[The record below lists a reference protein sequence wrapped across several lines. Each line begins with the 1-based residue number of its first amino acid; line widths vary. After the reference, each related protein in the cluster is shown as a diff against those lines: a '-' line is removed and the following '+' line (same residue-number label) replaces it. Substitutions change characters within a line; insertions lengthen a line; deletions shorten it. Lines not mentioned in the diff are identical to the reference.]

1 MRRLALLLAPALLAL
16 CLAACQTGPQTKP
29 DLRLPAAYEGPKG
42 TVVLAPQQ
50 LDRWWLQFNDPELN
64 GLEAQALANSPDA
77 NTAAAR
83 LLEANAAK
91 NSQIAKTFPQ
101 GEGQGT
107 LSRQHESNL
116 GGASDSLI
124 PVGGTTDTESINLTV
139 SWEVDL
145 LGRLATQRKVAKA
158 QYAEARFNIEGTL
171 ASLVANVADEYFV
184 AKGLAIQ
191 LDDQRETARIEAN
204 LQDVAQRKA
213 VLGLEATSDADRVA
227 ADLSQAQAQVK
238 LLEAQLH
245 DAQRQLLILVGRG
258 IEPTAGL
265 PIQAQTD
272 DPPAI
277 PAAVP
282 GDLLQRRPD
291 VREADAHLRAQIGL
305 DRLGHLAVFP
315 TLTILP
321 GLGASHVV
329 EPGVSFIADPVT
341 LIPAQQSTSLG
352 LWSLA
357 AGLSIPVLDIPQ
369 LLYEAKA
376 DDARTQE
383 AAIAYQQTVQT
394 AFGEAEN
401 ALVDLE
407 ASEQAVAVLTDGES
421 RARRASDAAHKR
433 YAMGLGDITAALS
446 AEQAWRNTQSA
457 LTAQRVQALR
467 HAVQTYKA
475 LGGGWAFAASSA
487 HR

>member
-1 MRRLALLLAPALLAL
+1 MRRLALFLAVGAA
-16 CLAACQTGPQTKP
+16 LAACQTEPHRKP
-29 DLRLPAAYEGPKG
+29 DLTLPAAYEGPRG
-42 TVVLAPQQ
+42 AAALTTAQ

-64 GLEAQALANSPDA
+64 QLEADAFSHSPDA
-77 NTAAAR
+77 QTAAAR

-107 LSRQHESNL
+107 ISRQHASNL
-116 GGASDSLI
+116 AGASDSLI
-124 PVGGTTDTESINLTV
+124 PVGGTTDTESIGLTV

-145 LGRLATQRKVAKA
+145 LGRLATERKVAKA

-171 ASLVANVADEYFV
+171 ASLAANVADNYFL

-191 LDDQRETARIEAN
+191 LADQRETVRINAN

-213 VLGLEATSDADRVA
+213 ALGLEATSDADRVA
-227 ADLSQAQAQVK
+227 ADLSQAQAQVV

-245 DAQRQLLILVGRG
+245 DVQRQLLILVGHG
-258 IEPTAGL
+258 IAPTSSL
-265 PIQAQTD
+265 PIEAKTS

-277 PAAVP
+277 PATVP

-291 VREADAHLRAQIGL
+291 VREADAHMRASVGL
-305 DRLGHLAVFP
+305 AHLGHLAIFP

-329 EPGVSFIADPVT
+329 EPGVSFIPPAT

-352 LWSLA
+352 FWSLA

-369 LLYEAKA
+369 LLYQAHA
-376 DDARTQE
+376 DDARTEE
-383 AAIAYQQTVQT
+383 AVIAYEKVVQT

-401 ALVDLE
+401 ALVDLA
-407 ASEQAVAVLTDGES
+407 ASERAVDVLTVGEA

-446 AEQAWRNTQSA
+446 AEQAWRTTQSA

-467 HAVQTYKA
+467 HAVETYKA
-475 LGGGWAFAASSA
+475 LGGGWAYTGPSA
-487 HR
+487 QTR

>member
-1 MRRLALLLAPALLAL
+1 MRRLALLLAFG
-16 CLAACQTGPQTKP
+16 LAACQTAPHQKP
-29 DLRLPAAYEGPKG
+29 DLTLPAAYEGPKG
-42 TVVLAPQQ
+42 TATLAPQQ
-50 LDRWWLQFNDPELN
+50 LDRWWLQFNDPQLN

-101 GEGQGT
+101 GEGQGN

-116 GGASDSLI
+116 GGASNSLI
-124 PVGGTTDTESINLTV
+124 PVGGTTDTESIGLTV

-171 ASLVANVADEYFV
+171 ASLVANVADDYFV

-191 LDDQRETARIEAN
+191 LADQRETARIEAN

-227 ADLSQAQAQVK
+227 ADLSQAQAQVE

-245 DAQRQLLILVGRG
+245 DEQRQLLILVGHG
-258 IEPTAGL
+258 IDPTASL

-277 PAAVP
+277 PVAVP

-291 VREADAHLRAQIGL
+291 VREADAHLRAQVGL
-305 DRLGHLAVFP
+305 DRLGHLAIFP

-329 EPGVSFIADPVT
+329 EPGVSFIPPAT

-352 LWSLA
+352 FWSLA

-383 AAIAYQQTVQT
+383 AVIAYEKTVQT

-401 ALVDLE
+401 ALVDLA
-407 ASEQAVAVLTDGES
+407 ASERAVAVLTDGES

-446 AEQAWRNTQSA
+446 AEQAWRTTQSA

-487 HR
+487 QTR